1 MGVAEAEWSGGNILR
16 HMVNPRSRSRFSG
29 PRTKGARSVSTSR
42 SLKAP
47 PQKTPAFWDIV
58 DATRAPDAELVD
70 VLDRLGNPDAVT
82 IITIAAE
89 GTGGFADW
97 ISRHPAPHGEV
108 PLRPG
113 AQRLG

>member
-1 MGVAEAEWSGGNILR
+1 M
-16 HMVNPRSRSRFSG
+16 
-29 PRTKGARSVSTSR
+29 
-42 SLKAP
+42 KAP

-89 GTGGFADW
+89 GTGGFAD
-97 ISRHPAPHGEV
+97 
-108 PLRPG
+108 
-113 AQRLG
+113 

>member
-1 MGVAEAEWSGGNILR
+1 
-16 HMVNPRSRSRFSG
+16 
-29 PRTKGARSVSTSR
+29 
-42 SLKAP
+42 LKTP

-58 DATRAPDAELVD
+58 DATRAPDVELVD